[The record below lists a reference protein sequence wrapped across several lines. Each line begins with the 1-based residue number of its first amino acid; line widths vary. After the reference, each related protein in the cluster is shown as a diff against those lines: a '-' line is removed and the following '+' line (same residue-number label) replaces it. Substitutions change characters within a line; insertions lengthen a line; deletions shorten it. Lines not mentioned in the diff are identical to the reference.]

1 MKLKEMPKIKARNP
15 VAVSPLLIKGGIHE
29 SEKPRAQHRRDRQQ
43 AKQQL
48 NKGIW

>member
-15 VAVSPLLIKGGIHE
+15 IAVSPLLKKDGIHE

>member
-15 VAVSPLLIKGGIHE
+15 VAVSPLLKKGGIHE
-29 SEKPRAQHRRDRQQ
+29 SEKPRAQYRRDRQQ

>member
-1 MKLKEMPKIKARNP
+1 MKLKEMPKFKARNP
-15 VAVSPLLIKGGIHE
+15 VAVSPLLKKGGIHE

>member
-1 MKLKEMPKIKARNP
+1 MKLKEMPKIKTRNP
-15 VAVSPLLIKGGIHE
+15 VAVSPLLKKGGIHE
-29 SEKPRAQHRRDRQQ
+29 SEKPQAQHRRDRQQ

>member
-1 MKLKEMPKIKARNP
+1 MKLKEMPKIKARNS
-15 VAVSPLLIKGGIHE
+15 VAVSPLLKKGGIHE

>member
-15 VAVSPLLIKGGIHE
+15 VAVSSLLKKGGIHE

>member
-15 VAVSPLLIKGGIHE
+15 VAVSPFLKKGGIHE

>member
-15 VAVSPLLIKGGIHE
+15 VAVSPLLKNGGIHE
-29 SEKPRAQHRRDRQQ
+29 SEKPRAQHRRNRQQ